1 MSRLFDRYLLWPLLL
16 IGHLLAASLLAW
28 HLLAQVNFAYPVGY
42 QLLDIHGHIQTFAPE
57 NRYKDHFE
65 HTSREEHKRL
75 FAEITRTTKETELR
89 VRVDLDGRG
98 EASVQTGIGFFD
110 HMLIALARHGL
121 WDLVVEARGDLH
133 VDGHHTV
140 EDTGIAIGQA
150 LAEAWGDRSGVERFG
165 DATVP
170 IDEALTRVAIDLSG
184 RPYLVWD
191 CEVPI
196 EVIGTD
202 FETSLVKH
210 FFESVVANA
219 RITLHVHNLSGD
231 NTHHTFESVF
241 KAFAVALRRAVA
253 VTGTGT
259 PSTKGVLQ

>member
-1 MSRLFDRYLLWPLLL
+1 MTTR
-16 IGHLLAASLLAW
+16 
-28 HLLAQVNFAYPVGY
+28 VGRVAR
-42 QLLDIHGHIQTFAPE
+42 D
-57 NRYKDHFE
+57 
-65 HTSREEHKRL
+65 
-75 FAEITRTTKETELR
+75 TKETRIE
-89 VRVDLDGRG
+89 VEVDLDGSG
-98 EASVQTGIGFFD
+98 TCDIGTGIAFFD
-110 HMLIALARHGL
+110 HMLDQLGRHGRL
-121 WDLVVEARGDLH
+121 DLTVKAQGDLEI
-133 VDGHHTV
+133 DAHHTV
-140 EDTGIAIGQA
+140 EDVGIALGQA
-150 LAEAWGDRSGVERFG
+150 LADAWGDRTGVERFG

-196 EVIGTD
+196 EVIGTT

-210 FFESVVANA
+210 FFEAIVANA

-241 KAFAVALRRAVA
+241 KAVAVALRRAVA

>member
-1 MSRLFDRYLLWPLLL
+1 VTRRVGQISR
-16 IGHLLAASLLAW
+16 
-28 HLLAQVNFAYPVGY
+28 
-42 QLLDIHGHIQTFAPE
+42 
-57 NRYKDHFE
+57 K
-65 HTSREEHKRL
+65 
-75 FAEITRTTKETELR
+75 TKETTIS
-89 VRVDLDGRG
+89 VTVDLDGSG
-98 EASVQTGIGFFD
+98 TTDVSTGVPFFD
-110 HMLIALARHGL
+110 HMLDQLGRHGRL
-121 WDLVVEARGDLH
+121 DLTVQAEGDLAI
-133 VDGHHTV
+133 DAHHTV
-140 EDTGIAIGQA
+140 EDVGIALGQA
-150 LAEAWGDRSGVERFG
+150 LSQAWGERVGVERFG

-196 EVIGTD
+196 EVIGET

-210 FFESVVANA
+210 FFEAVVANS

-241 KAFAVALRRAVA
+241 KAVAVALRRAIA
-253 VTGTGT
+253 VTGSGT